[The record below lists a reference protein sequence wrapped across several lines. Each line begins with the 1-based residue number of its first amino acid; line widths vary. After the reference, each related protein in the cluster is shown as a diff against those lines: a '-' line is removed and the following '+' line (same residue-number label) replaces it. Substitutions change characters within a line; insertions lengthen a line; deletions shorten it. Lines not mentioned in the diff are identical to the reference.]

1 MGVLVRI
8 ALRNL
13 KEHVSKSVIIGS
25 LIALGVVIIILGNSL
40 LDSTERGVHSMFIDN
55 YTGDVFIS
63 GIPKTPGAA
72 VSLFGVQSSGM
83 DTEITPLIPDAEKVL
98 ARVRGDARVKSAT
111 GQLVGVG
118 MMSFEGNDNRAM
130 AILFGV
136 DPSTYPALF
145 QDTYLAEGS
154 YLKQGEEGLVVSRAW
169 MDNAA
174 KAFKTPVQVGDTIT
188 VNGFGQAGFKIRE
201 LKIVGVVDS
210 RADTEGMEMI
220 AWANADTVRILS
232 GVDVTA
238 EDVVLTSE
246 QTALLGAKNEEDI
259 FGESETTIAAAATHR
274 AAPAATP
281 AGAAPPVAA
290 VSSASASGGS
300 WHFLLAR
307 LKDSRQAEAFIAET
321 NAWLAA
327 EGIAAKAGG
336 WREAAGPFVQSIDAV
351 RTVFSVAI
359 LIVSIVSIII
369 IMNTLVISVIERTGE
384 IGTMRALGAQKPFV
398 WLMFLV
404 ETLTITIVFGI
415 VGIALSSAAMGVVN
429 LFRIPAESYFTQ
441 ILFGGKVLRLAIN
454 PRSFLS
460 TLLMVAGVGLVSH
473 LYPVVIALKIPPV
486 RAMQNE

>member
-1 MGVLVRI
+1 MGVLIRI

-13 KEHVSKSVIIGS
+13 KEHVSKSIIIGS

-63 GIPKTPGAA
+63 GIPKTPGAP

-83 DTEITPLIPDAEKVL
+83 DTEATPLIPDAEKVL
-98 ARVRGDARVKSAT
+98 AHLRDDTRVKSAT

-118 MMSFEGNDNRAM
+118 MMSFEGNDNRAV

-169 MDNAA
+169 MNNAA
-174 KAFKTPVQVGDTIT
+174 KAFKAPVKVGDTIT

-201 LKIVGVVDS
+201 LRIVGVLDS
-210 RADTEGMEMI
+210 KADTEGMEMI

-246 QTALLGAKNEEDI
+246 QTALLEAKSEDDI
-259 FGESETTIAAAATHR
+259 FGASESTVDAAATRR
-274 AAPAATP
+274 AEPAARP
-281 AGAAPPVAA
+281 AGAALPAAA
-290 VSSASASGGS
+290 VSPSSAGGGS

-307 LKDSRQAEAFIAET
+307 LEDSRQAETFIAET

-327 EGIAAKAGG
+327 EGIAATAGG
-336 WREAAGPFVQSIDAV
+336 WKEAAGPFVQSIDAV

-384 IGTMRALGAQKPFV
+384 IGTMRALGAEKPFV

-415 VGIALSSAAMGVVN
+415 VGIALASAAMGAVN

-441 ILFGGKVLRLAIN
+441 ILFGGRVLRLAIN
-454 PRSFLS
+454 PGSFLT

-473 LYPVVIALKIPPV
+473 VYPVVIALKIPPV

>member
-25 LIALGVVIIILGNSL
+25 LIALGVMIIILGNSL

-63 GIPKTPGAA
+63 GIPKAAGAA

-83 DTEITPLIPDAEKVL
+83 DTEVTPLIPDAEKVL
-98 ARVRGDARVKSAT
+98 ARLRGDARVESAT

-118 MMSFEGNDNRAM
+118 MMSFEGNDNRAVT
-130 AILFGV
+130 ILFGV

-174 KAFKTPVQVGDTIT
+174 KAFNTPVKIGDTIT

-201 LKIVGVVDS
+201 LTIVGVVDS

-246 QTALLGAKNEEDI
+246 QTALLAAGSEEDI
-259 FGESETTIAAAATHR
+259 FGESETTIAAAATR
-274 AAPAATP
+274 RTEPAAVP
-281 AGAAPPVAA
+281 AAAAAAAALPPAT
-290 VSSASASGGS
+290 ASGGS

-307 LKDSRQAEAFIAET
+307 LKDSRQTEAFIAET
-321 NAWLAA
+321 SAWLAA
-327 EGIAAKAGG
+327 EGIAAKTGG
-336 WREAAGPFVQSIDAV
+336 WKQAAGPFVQSIDAV

-415 VGIALSSAAMGVVN
+415 VGIALSTAAMGVVN
-429 LFRIPAESYFTQ
+429 LFRIPAGSYFTQ

>member
-1 MGVLVRI
+1 MGVLIRI

-13 KEHVSKSVIIGS
+13 KEHVSKSIIIGS
-25 LIALGVVIIILGNSL
+25 LIALGVLIIILGNSL

-63 GIPKTPGAA
+63 GIPRAPGAT
-72 VSLFGVQSSGM
+72 VSLFGVQSTGM
-83 DTEITPLIPDAEKVL
+83 DSEATPLIPEYEKVL
-98 ARVRGDARVKSAT
+98 AHLRGDGRVASAA

-118 MMSFEGNDNRAM
+118 MMSFADNDDKAV

-145 QDTYLAEGS
+145 EDTYLAEGS
-154 YLKQGEEGLVVSRAW
+154 YLTPGEEGLVVSRAW
-169 MDNAA
+169 MENAE
-174 KAFKTPVQVGDTIT
+174 KAFKTPVKVGDTLT
-188 VNGFGQAGFKIRE
+188 VNGFSQAGFKIRE
-201 LKIVGVVDS
+201 LTIVGVVDS
-210 RADTEGMEMI
+210 KADTEGMEMI

-238 EDVVLTSE
+238 EDVVISPEHTVLLDAQSE
-246 QTALLGAKNEEDI
+246 ADI
-259 FGESETTIAAAATHR
+259 FGEPESTVGAAAARRSEPST
-274 AAPAATP
+274 AQTPGESAATP
-281 AGAAPPVAA
+281 AESNAGQ
-290 VSSASASGGS
+290 S

-307 LKDSRQAEAFIAET
+307 LGDSGQTEAFIAET

-336 WREAAGPFVQSIDAV
+336 WKAAAGPFVQSIDAV
-351 RTVFSVAI
+351 RIVFYVAI

-369 IMNTLVISVIERTGE
+369 IMNTLVISVIERTSE

-415 VGIALSSAAMGVVN
+415 IGIALASAAMGVVN
-429 LFRIPAESYFTQ
+429 LLRIPAESYFTQ
-441 ILFGGKVLRLAIN
+441 ILFGGRVLKLALNPLAI
-454 PRSFLS
+454 LS

>member
-1 MGVLVRI
+1 MGVLIRI

-25 LIALGVVIIILGNSL
+25 LIALGVLIIILGNSL

-63 GIPKTPGAA
+63 GIPKTPGVP
-72 VSLFGVQSSGM
+72 VSLFGVQSQGM
-83 DTEITPLIPDAEKVL
+83 DNEVTPLIPDADKVL
-98 ARVRGDARVKSAT
+98 AHLRADARVKSAT
-111 GQLVGVG
+111 GQLVGVV
-118 MMSFEGNDNRAM
+118 MMSFEGNDNKAV

-136 DPSTYPALF
+136 DPSTYPTLF
-145 QDTYLAEGS
+145 KDTYVAEGR
-154 YLKQGEEGLVVSRAW
+154 YLTPGEEGLVVSRAW
-169 MDNAA
+169 MNNAA
-174 KAFKTPVQVGDTIT
+174 KAFKTPVKVGDTIT

-238 EDVVLTSE
+238 EDIVLTKD
-246 QTALLGAKNEEDI
+246 QTALLDAKSEEDI
-259 FGESETTIAAAATHR
+259 FGESETTIDAAAARRVER
-274 AAPAATP
+274 ATKPAAAEP
-281 AGAAPPVAA
+281 AAAAIPPSAA
-290 VSSASASGGS
+290 SEGS

-307 LKDSRQAEAFIAET
+307 LEDSRQAEAFIAET
-321 NAWLAA
+321 NAWLAT

-369 IMNTLVISVIERTGE
+369 IMNTLMISVIERTGE

-404 ETLTITIVFGI
+404 ETLTITIVFGV
-415 VGIALSSAAMGVVN
+415 VGIVLASAAMGVVN
-429 LFRIPAESYFTQ
+429 LFRIPAGSYFTQ

-454 PRSFLS
+454 PRSFLT